1 MLSRSVLPGGDSSPP
16 RRAPGA
22 RVCIGTGPSHA
33 NELTRRVTHVKERP
47 RMPARQARRSLAT
60 SSKAWHYAAVETGT
74 AGKST
79 ESTGTYREETV
90 DRSALQS
97 LFLRVH
103 CSVVGIRVRRH
114 LKKLR
119 IARGRPKRLGAGIL

>member
-16 RRAPGA
+16 RRALGA

-33 NELTRRVTHVKERP
+33 NELTRRVTHVKERT
-47 RMPARQARRSLAT
+47 RMPARQARRSLAK
-60 SSKAWHYAAVETGT
+60 SSKAWRYAAVETGAAT
-74 AGKST
+74 KST
-79 ESTGTYREETV
+79 GSTGTYHVTAV
-90 DRSALQS
+90 DRSALQA
-97 LFLRVH
+97 LFWGVS

-119 IARGRPKRLGAGIL
+119 IVRGRPKRVGARLL